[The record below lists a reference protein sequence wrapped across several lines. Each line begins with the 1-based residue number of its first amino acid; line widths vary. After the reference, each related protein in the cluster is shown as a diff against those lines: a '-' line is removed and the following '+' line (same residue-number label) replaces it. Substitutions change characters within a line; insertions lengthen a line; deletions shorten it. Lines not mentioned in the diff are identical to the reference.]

1 MSPIHVRSGA
11 TVAAGILLLGVL
23 VWLGLCL
30 LEYREILIL
39 ESHSPDSPLQVR
51 VIARPQSFHLMPVS
65 DGFMDVVAE
74 FTQDVSGERW
84 GVTIIT
90 GVPPKISRKQFDE
103 ASWEAGLLRLQR
115 NGWLIVVIDP
125 AQRKIVK
132 MFNPR

>member
-1 MSPIHVRSGA
+1 MSPIRARSGA
-11 TVAAGILLLGVL
+11 TVAAGIFLLGVL

-84 GVTIIT
+84 GVTINT
-90 GVPPKISRKQFDE
+90 DVPSKSSRRQFDE
-103 ASWEAGLLRLQR
+103 ASWESGLLRLQR
-115 NGWLIVVIDP
+115 NGWLTVVIDP
-125 AQRKIVK
+125 SQGKIVK
-132 MFNPR
+132 RFYPR